1 MHILLLYTL
10 YFLLTYLSLTLLL
23 FTLSPFLPA
32 LSFPARCLSAYA
44 SLILCAI
51 YGVLISLTLRLLSSH
66 RLAQHLTAR
75 AFALTMRY
83 TTGVTFHIDPPSSE
97 KYLSDSRPCVIV
109 GNHQS
114 SLDVL
119 LLARIFPPY
128 CSVTAKSSL
137 KKVPFLGWFMAL
149 SGTVFIDRRNSQSAR
164 QAFSGAAAEMLTHRQ
179 SVFIFPEGT
188 RSYARGPELGSFKK
202 GAFHLAVQAQVDVV
216 PVVCANYWGL
226 LAAREWRFR
235 SGCIPVRVLEP
246 VSTKGLGV
254 EDVDALCT
262 RVRERML
269 DALREI
275 GETEAGRRVGGKEV
289 EGRRVGRKE
298 VERKKA

>member
-1 MHILLLYTL
+1 MHTLLLYTL
-10 YFLLTYLSLTLLL
+10 YFLLSYLTLTISL
-23 FTLSPFLPA
+23 FALSPILPI
-32 LSFPARCLSAYA
+32 LSFPARCLSAYF
-44 SLILCAI
+44 SLVICAI
-51 YGVLISLTLRLLSSH
+51 YGVLVSLFLRLLGTH

-75 AFALTMRY
+75 AFAFLMRY
-83 TTGVTFHIDPPSSE
+83 TTGVTFHIISGE
-97 KYLSDSRPCVIV
+97 HHLHTSRPCVII

-114 SLDVL
+114 ELDVL

-149 SGTVFIDRRNSQSAR
+149 SGTVFIDRANSQSAR
-164 QAFSGAAAEMLTHRQ
+164 QAFSGAASEMLQHRQ

-188 RSYARGPELGSFKK
+188 RSYARGPELGDFKK

-226 LAAREWRFR
+226 LGAREWRFR
-235 SGCIPVRVLEP
+235 GGEIPVRVLEP

-254 EDVDALCT
+254 EDVEGLT
-262 RVRERML
+262 KRVRERML
-269 DALREI
+269 EALREV
-275 GETEAGRRVGGKEV
+275 GETE
-289 EGRRVGRKE
+289 EGRMVAGKG
-298 VERKKA
+298 A

>member
-1 MHILLLYTL
+1 MHTLLFYTF
-10 YFLLTYLSLTLLL
+10 YFLLTYLLLTLTL
-23 FTLSPFLPA
+23 FLLSPFLPA
-32 LSFPARCLSAYA
+32 LSFPARCLSAYL
-44 SLILCAI
+44 SLVICAT
-51 YGVLISLTLRLLSSH
+51 YGVLISLLLRTTGNH

-75 AFALTMRY
+75 SFAFLMRY
-83 TTGVTFHIDPPSSE
+83 TTGVTFDIISGE
-97 KYLSDSRPCVIV
+97 KYLSSQRPCVIV

-114 SLDVL
+114 ELDVL

-149 SGTVFIDRRNSQSAR
+149 SGTVFIDRANSRSAR
-164 QAFSGAAAEMLTHRQ
+164 QAFSGAAEEMLLHKQ

-188 RSYARGPELGSFKK
+188 RSYARGPELGGFKK

-226 LAAREWRFR
+226 LGAREWRFR
-235 SGCIPVRVLEP
+235 SGRIPVRVLEP

-254 EDVDALCT
+254 EDVGGLAE
-262 RVRERML
+262 RVRGVML
-269 DALREI
+269 EALREV
-275 GETEAGRRVGGKEV
+275 GETGVGRVVGGKGV
-289 EGRRVGRKE
+289 
-298 VERKKA
+298 

>member
-1 MHILLLYTL
+1 MHILLLYTF
-10 YFLLTYLSLTLLL
+10 YFILAYLSLTLTL
-23 FTLSPFLPA
+23 FLLSPILPA
-32 LSFPARCLSAYA
+32 LSFPARCLSAYL
-44 SLILCAI
+44 SLVICAI
-51 YGVLISLTLRLLSSH
+51 YGVLISLALRLASNH

-75 AFALTMRY
+75 SFAFTMRY
-83 TTGVTFHIDPPSSE
+83 TTGVTFNIVSGEHH
-97 KYLSDSRPCVIV
+97 LANSRPCVIV

-114 SLDVL
+114 ELDVL

-137 KKVPFLGWFMAL
+137 KRVPFLGWFMAL
-149 SGTVFIDRRNSQSAR
+149 SGTVFIDRANRQSAR

-188 RSYARGPELGSFKK
+188 RSYARGPDLGTFKK

-226 LAAREWRFR
+226 LGAREWRFR
-235 SGCIPVRVLEP
+235 SGEIPVRVLAP
-246 VSTKGLGV
+246 VSTKGLAV
-254 EDVDALCT
+254 EDVEGLTT

-269 DALREI
+269 DALRDV
-275 GETEAGRRVGGKEV
+275 GETEAGRRVAGKGV
-289 EGRRVGRKE
+289 
-298 VERKKA
+298 